1 MTLVNLGEVAY
12 VLERSRGRA
21 AADEVFANLL
31 SDEPVEGYRP
41 ISWLPVDARLVR
53 EAASLKSRGGMSY
66 ADCFAAAA
74 AYLLDCP
81 VLTGD
86 HEFKAAEAAGI
97 AVEWL

>member
-12 VLERSRGRA
+12 VVERSRGRT

-31 SDEPVEGYRP
+31 AEDALEGYGP
-41 ISWLPVDARLVR
+41 ISWLPVNETLVR

-74 AYLLDCP
+74 AFILDCP

-86 HEFKAAEAAGI
+86 REFTVAEAVGI

>member
-1 MTLVNLGEVAY
+1 MFLSVESMAHELTLHDCAGSAVCGGTARGFQ
-12 VLERSRGRA
+12 ERWCS
-21 AADEVFANLL
+21 
-31 SDEPVEGYRP
+31 
-41 ISWLPVDARLVR
+41 VR

-86 HEFKAAEAAGI
+86 REFTVAEAAGI